1 MLDVRTA
8 MGFSLSCQIIRFG
21 PHVVI
26 LPAEQT
32 HLEGVVSRGSLGD
45 CGRHY
50 ERMSVIQTESLKERK
65 EIQKGGCYG
74 VEMDLAAG
82 AAGGIISLLGGALQ
96 RR

>member
-21 PHVVI
+21 PHVVF
-26 LPAEQT
+26 LPAERT
-32 HLEGVVSRGSLGD
+32 HLEGVVARRALGD

-50 ERMSVIQTESLKERK
+50 ERMSVIQTKSLTRK
-65 EIQKGGCYG
+65 KRDIKGGCYG

-82 AAGGIISLLGGALQ
+82 AAG
-96 RR
+96 